1 MIPTHTHI
9 TEYAD
14 PVLRPASPAS
24 SLGSAYTPDQTSL
37 SDSELSD
44 TAFERKCLEQL
55 ALDQP
60 SGEEIVADKDPLVMQ
75 EGPDGKSVWV
85 CDEEAMKAMDPAE
98 TKGAYTARDVFGML
112 LNVPQHSVNVSLLP

>member
-1 MIPTHTHI
+1 MIPTHAHI

-24 SLGSAYTPDQTSL
+24 SLGSTHTPDQTSL

-55 ALDQP
+55 ALDHP
-60 SGEEIVADKDPLVMQ
+60 SAEETEADRDPLVMQ
-75 EGPDGKSVWV
+75 IGPDGKSVWV
-85 CDEEAMKAMDPAE
+85 ADDEAMKAVDPAE
-98 TKGAYTARDVFGML
+98 TKGT
-112 LNVPQHSVNVSLLP
+112 